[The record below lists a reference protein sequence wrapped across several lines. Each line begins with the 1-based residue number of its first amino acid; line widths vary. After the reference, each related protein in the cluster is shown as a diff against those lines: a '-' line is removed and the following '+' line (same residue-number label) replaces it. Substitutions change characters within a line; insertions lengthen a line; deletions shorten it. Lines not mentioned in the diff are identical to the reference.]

1 MEIRVIKPFD
11 AARALA
17 DLRIIYADK
26 LHAGRSFAIAA
37 VIVGVGGAALLLAVS
52 GMSGLVVLLLALAAF
67 GVYIAVGNSRFL
79 RGGVSGLPKVFQQD
93 ALLIVTEDRIVHE
106 QQAMRYEVP
115 WTEVIRVLEGD
126 AGWLLF
132 YGPRHAI
139 SVPKDGLAED
149 QVSQFKAFL
158 SRREMAARGM

>member
-11 AARALA
+11 AARTLA

-26 LHAGRSFAIAA
+26 LQAGRSFAIAA
-37 VIVGVGGAALLLAVS
+37 VIVGVGGAVLLVTLS
-52 GMSGLVVLLLALAAF
+52 GMNGLVVLLLALAAF
-67 GVYIAVGNSRFL
+67 GVYIAVGNSRSL
-79 RGGVSGLPKVFQQD
+79 RSGVSGLPKIFQQD
-93 ALLIVTEDRIVHE
+93 ALVIVTEDRIVHE
-106 QQAMRYEVP
+106 QQAIRYEVP
-115 WTEVIRVLEGD
+115 WTEVTRVAESD

-149 QVSQFKAFL
+149 QASQFEAFL
-158 SRREMAARGM
+158 SLREAARGR